1 VAADMTAQYTILLVD
16 DESHVLHALQRTLRS
31 EGYRLLAATDGYK
44 ALELLAAEHVD
55 LIVSDIDMPEM
66 DGVELIKQVRVSHPD
81 VVRMLLTGDASL
93 DSAMHAI
100 NDGEVHRYLTKP
112 WDSAELRATLRDAL
126 ARIGE
131 LRALALASQRISTR
145 ERMLEEL
152 EREHPG
158 ITRVDLPGGVYTLDL
173 ERLTTLAMNV
183 RDDAIR
189 SLFAGGAAMD
199 DLADDMNEG
208 DPWT

>member
-1 VAADMTAQYTILLVD
+1 MTTQHTILLVD
-16 DESHVLHALQRTLRS
+16 DDGHVLDALQRTLRG
-31 EGYRLLAATDGYK
+31 EGYRLLAVTDGYR

-55 LIVSDIDMPEM
+55 LIISDIDMPEM
-66 DGVELIKQVRVSHPD
+66 DGVELIKQVRRSHPD

-93 DSAMHAI
+93 DSAVHAI

-112 WDSAELRATLRDAL
+112 WDSAELRSILRDAI

-145 ERMLEEL
+145 DRMLEEL

-158 ITRVDLPGGVYTLDL
+158 ISSVDLAGGVYMLDV
-173 ERLTTLAMNV
+173 ERLTSLAMNV
-183 RDDAIR
+183 RDDAVR
-189 SLFAGGAAMD
+189 TLFAGSAVID
-199 DLADDMNEG
+199 DFADDTKEG
-208 DPWT
+208 GPWT